1 MTGKM
6 TQPKHDH
13 KLWVRLVEDAQ
24 AEIEV
29 TREGLPEELRVRA
42 KDIPVAFEHLP
53 SRALMRDG
61 IEPDTMGLFVGSTF
75 ADEDHD
81 ALPPQII
88 LYLDNIWE
96 DADHDPVEYR
106 FQVRQTLL
114 HELGHYLGLDEEAL
128 QERDL
133 E

>member
-1 MTGKM
+1 MT
-6 TQPKHDH
+6 HH
-13 KLWVRLVEDAQ
+13 KQNDDKAWVRLVEDAQ
-24 AEIEV
+24 AEV
-29 TREGLPEELRVRA
+29 DATRDGLPEELRTLA
-42 KDIPVAFEHLP
+42 LDIPVAFEHLP

-75 ADEDHD
+75 ADEDH
-81 ALPPQII
+81 ATLPPQII

-96 DADHDPVEYR
+96 DADHDAEEYR

-128 QERDL
+128 QQRDL